1 MGPASAG
8 SPSSSSSGALVEEL
22 SVMAPRKMSIYDINL
37 RAPEP
42 AGTPEYSVKFY
53 DTRKPSEQSLDL
65 QESWRE
71 RPKTSPSRSLSINR

>member
-8 SPSSSSSGALVEEL
+8 SPSSSALVEEL

-65 QESWRE
+65 QESRRE
-71 RPKTSPSRSLSINR
+71 REARNLRFSVIIS